1 MPKANRE
8 LMRDLNTNLLV
19 NLVKSMGPISRA
31 DLARES
37 KLSPAAVSGIV
48 ARLMRTGI
56 LSEIAGRSSKV
67 GRPPILLRLNER
79 AAYVV
84 GIKLTEYGLT
94 TVVTNLAAEVIHS
107 DVSSAML
114 VGDPQAAIGAVEG
127 AVRKALAASGVKRK
141 KVLGIGIGLAGIVDA
156 TEGVC
161 RVSHILQ
168 WRGLAP
174 RRPFRRQLPIPG
186 WGGNDVHT
194 RPVARKWV
202 GAGTGRRP
210 FPPAPVRRG
219 VRLWLGVHRR

>member
-8 LMRDLNTNLLV
+8 LMRDLTTNLLV

-84 GIKLTEYGLT
+84 GIKLTEFGLT

-114 VGDPQAAIGAVEG
+114 VGDPQSAIAAVEA
-127 AVRKALAASGVKRK
+127 AVRKTLAASGVKRK

-168 WRGLAP
+168 WRGRGLPAAAAP
-174 RRPFRRQLPIPG
+174 QLSSPACG
-186 WGGNDVHT
+186 
-194 RPVARKWV
+194 RK
-202 GAGTGRRP
+202 TTTHP
-210 FPPAPVRRG
+210 
-219 VRLWLGVHRR
+219 

>member
-48 ARLMRTGI
+48 ARLRRTGI
-56 LSEIAGRSSKV
+56 LSEIAGRSWKV

-114 VGDPQAAIGAVEG
+114 VGDPQSAIAAVEAAG
-127 AVRKALAASGVKRK
+127 RKTLAASGVKRK
-141 KVLGIGIGLAGIVDA
+141 KGLGIGIGLAGNRDA
-156 TEGVC
+156 DQGGG
-161 RVSHILQ
+161 
-168 WRGLAP
+168 RGRPNPQRGGGCAP
-174 RRPFRRQLPIPG
+174 
-186 WGGNDVHT
+186 
-194 RPVARKWV
+194 
-202 GAGTGRRP
+202 
-210 FPPAPVRRG
+210 
-219 VRLWLGVHRR
+219 